1 MIKKEET
8 VKMSEL
14 ARIKINDKE
23 AERFTQDINDIL
35 AFVDMI
41 YDEEHED
48 VEFCGLNNLKNC
60 LREDIVKP
68 SFTNEQILSGTKY
81 KDKGYFVIGKG
92 V

>member
-1 MIKKEET
+1 MITKEET
-8 VKMSEL
+8 LKMSEF
-14 ARIKINDKE
+14 AKIKINDKE
-23 AERFTQDINDIL
+23 AERFTADINDIL

-41 YDEEHED
+41 YEEEHEN

-68 SFTNEQILSGTKY
+68 SLENEQILSGTKY
-81 KDKGYFVIGKG
+81 KDKGYFVLMKG